1 MVSIY
6 FFKKIEVNVFV
17 TEKWTH
23 FNSISSVRYFLECP
37 AIAKLFSVHI
47 RAHMPG
53 LIFFNLFIIMSAY
66 FEVSQRGRKQ
76 VF

>member
-1 MVSIY
+1 MVSIN

-17 TEKWTH
+17 NEKWTLS
-23 FNSISSVRYFLECP
+23 NSTTSVRYFLEFL

-47 RAHMPG
+47 RTHMPG